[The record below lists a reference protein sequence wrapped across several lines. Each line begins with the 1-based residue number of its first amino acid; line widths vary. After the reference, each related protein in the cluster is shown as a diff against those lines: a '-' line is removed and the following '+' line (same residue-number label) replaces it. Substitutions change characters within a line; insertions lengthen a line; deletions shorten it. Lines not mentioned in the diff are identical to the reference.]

1 MRDNLSRITYHA
13 KNMANPFVLRL
24 ATLDD
29 IPTLVKH
36 RRGMFVDMEALKGG
50 ILDRGGLDAMDMT
63 YASYLRAHLIDERL
77 QAWLV
82 TDGDRAAASGSI
94 LYTDWLPRPDGKQSV
109 LAYVHSVYTEPVY
122 RRLGLARQVLN
133 AMIAECHARG
143 LPRLTLHASDEG
155 RGLYEQ
161 LGFVPTNEMRL
172 MLG

>member
-1 MRDNLSRITYHA
+1 MPPQFD
-13 KNMANPFVLRL
+13 LRL
-24 ATLDD
+24 AILDD
-29 IPTLVKH
+29 IPTLVGH

-50 ILDRGGLDAMDMT
+50 MLDPAGLAAMDMT
-63 YASYLRAHLIDERL
+63 YASYLRAHLIDGRL
-77 QAWLV
+77 QAWIV
-82 TDGDRAAASGSI
+82 ADGDRPAASGSI
-94 LYTDWLPRPDGKQSV
+94 LYTDWLPRPDGRQSV

-133 AMIAECHARG
+133 AMIDECRARG
-143 LPRLTLHASDEG
+143 LPRLTLHASNEG

>member
-1 MRDNLSRITYHA
+1 MPAQFD
-13 KNMANPFVLRL
+13 LRL

-29 IPTLVKH
+29 IPTLVEH
-36 RRGMFVDMEALKGG
+36 RRGMFFDMEALKGG
-50 ILDRGGLDAMDMT
+50 TLNPIGLDAMDMT
-63 YASYLRAHLIDERL
+63 YASYLRAHLSDGRI

-82 TDGDRAAASGSI
+82 TTGDQVAASGSI

-109 LAYVHSVYTEPVY
+109 LAYVHSVYTKPVY
-122 RRLGLARQVLN
+122 RRLGLARQILN
-133 AMIAECHARG
+133 AMIDECRARG
-143 LPRLTLHASDEG
+143 LPRLTLHASNEG

>member
-1 MRDNLSRITYHA
+1 
-13 KNMANPFVLRL
+13 MANPFVLRL
-24 ATLDD
+24 ATLND
-29 IPTLVKH
+29 IPTLVRH

-50 ILDRGGLDAMDMT
+50 TLDPGGLDAMDMT
-63 YASYLRAHLIDERL
+63 YASYLRAHLIDGRL
-77 QAWLV
+77 QAWIV
-82 TDGDRAAASGSI
+82 MDGDRSAASGSI

-143 LPRLTLHASDEG
+143 LPRLTLHASNEG

>member
-1 MRDNLSRITYHA
+1 
-13 KNMANPFVLRL
+13 MANSSVLRL
-24 ATLDD
+24 ATLND

-36 RRGMFVDMEALKGG
+36 RRGMFVDMDALKGG
-50 ILDRGGLDAMDMT
+50 TLDPGGLDAMDMT
-63 YASYLRAHLIDERL
+63 YASYLRAHLIDGRL
-77 QAWLV
+77 QAWIV
-82 TDGDRAAASGSI
+82 MDGDRSAASGSI

-109 LAYVHSVYTEPVY
+109 LAYVHSVYTKPVY
-122 RRLGLARQVLN
+122 RRLGLARQILN

-143 LPRLTLHASDEG
+143 LPRLTLHASNEG